1 MIFYGTKASNIK
13 NGQVI
18 NVDCPH
24 CETNTSMTYAVF
36 GKYAHVY
43 WIPFFPI
50 GKTTVAECNNCK
62 RTFEY
67 SELPQPIQT
76 KLDREKEKDGAKTP
90 IWMFSG
96 LGVVAVL
103 VAIGIYSSGE
113 TEKKEAEY
121 LKAPKAGDVYE
132 MKIDNGHYSTARVDK
147 VDKDSVYV
155 TFNDYETDKSSGI
168 NDIDVE
174 KNYSI
179 FRGSYT
185 RQMIQD
191 LYKKDSI
198 FAINRD

>member
-24 CETNTSMTYAVF
+24 CETNTSMNYAVF

-76 KLDREKEKDGAKTP
+76 KLDREKEKDAVKTP

-103 VAIGIYSSGE
+103 VAIGYVVSGQ
-113 TEKKEAEY
+113 TDKKEAEY
-121 LKAPKAGDVYE
+121 LKAPKVGDVYKFE
-132 MKIDNGHYSTARVDK
+132 SNPGFYSTMK
-147 VDKDSVYV
+147 VESVLKDSVHV
-155 TFNDYETDKSSGI
+155 LINDMETNKTSGI
-168 NDIDVE
+168 NDIDKPE
-174 KNYSI
+174 NYKE
-179 FRGSYT
+179 
-185 RQMIQD
+185 
-191 LYKKDSI
+191 LYGYSKEQIRKMYKDKKI
-198 FAINRD
+198 YEIERN

>member
-24 CETNTSMTYAVF
+24 CETNTSMNYAVF

-76 KLDREKEKDGAKTP
+76 KLDREKEKDAVKTP

-96 LGVVAVL
+96 LGIIAVL

-121 LKAPKAGDVYE
+121 LKAPKVGDIYKFE
-132 MKIDNGHYSTARVDK
+132 SNPGFYSTMK
-147 VDKDSVYV
+147 VESVLKDSLHVLV
-155 TFNDYETDKSSGI
+155 NDMETNKTSGI
-168 NDIDVE
+168 NDIDKPE
-174 KNYSI
+174 NYKE
-179 FRGSYT
+179 
-185 RQMIQD
+185 
-191 LYKKDSI
+191 LYGYSKEEIRKMYKDKKI
-198 FAINRD
+198 YEIERN

>member
-24 CETNTSMTYAVF
+24 CETNTSMNYAVF

-96 LGVVAVL
+96 LGVIAVL
-103 VAIGIYSSGE
+103 VAIGYVVSGQ

-121 LKAPKAGDVYE
+121 LKAPKVGDIYKFE
-132 MKIDNGHYSTARVDK
+132 SNPGFYSTMK
-147 VDKDSVYV
+147 VESVLKDSVHV
-155 TFNDYETDKSSGI
+155 LINDMETNKTSGI
-168 NDIDVE
+168 NDIDKPE
-174 KNYSI
+174 NYKE
-179 FRGSYT
+179 
-185 RQMIQD
+185 
-191 LYKKDSI
+191 LYGYSKEQIRKMYKDNEI
-198 FAINRD
+198 YEIERN

>member
-13 NGQVI
+13 NGQII

-24 CETNTSMTYAVF
+24 CETNISMNYAVF
-36 GKYAHVY
+36 GKYAHIY

-67 SELPQPIQT
+67 SELTQPIQT
-76 KLDREKEKDGAKTP
+76 KLDREKEKDAVKTP

-96 LGVVAVL
+96 LGIIAVL

-121 LKAPKAGDVYE
+121 LKAPKVGDVYKFE
-132 MKIDNGHYSTARVDK
+132 SNPGFYSTMK
-147 VDKDSVYV
+147 VESVLKDSLHVLV
-155 TFNDYETDKSSGI
+155 NDMETNKTSGI
-168 NDIDVE
+168 NDIDKPE
-174 KNYSI
+174 NYKE
-179 FRGSYT
+179 
-185 RQMIQD
+185 
-191 LYKKDSI
+191 LYGYSKEEIRKMYKDKKI
-198 FAINRD
+198 YEIERN

>member
-13 NGQVI
+13 NGQII

-24 CETNTSMTYAVF
+24 CETNTSMNYAVF
-36 GKYAHVY
+36 GKYAHIY

-67 SELPQPIQT
+67 SELTQPIQT

-96 LGVVAVL
+96 LGIIAVL

-121 LKAPKAGDVYE
+121 LKAPKVGDIYKFE
-132 MKIDNGHYSTARVDK
+132 SNPGFYSTMK
-147 VDKDSVYV
+147 VESVLKDSLHVLV
-155 TFNDYETDKSSGI
+155 NDMETNKTSGI
-168 NDIDVE
+168 NDIDKPE
-174 KNYSI
+174 NYKE
-179 FRGSYT
+179 
-185 RQMIQD
+185 
-191 LYKKDSI
+191 LYGYSKEEIRKMYKDKKI
-198 FAINRD
+198 YEIERN

>member
-24 CETNTSMTYAVF
+24 CETNTSMTYSVF

-50 GKTTVAECNNCK
+50 GKVTVTECNNCK

-67 SELPQPIQT
+67 SELPQAIQT
-76 KLDREKEKDGAKTP
+76 KIDREKEKEGVKTP

-103 VAIGIYSSGE
+103 IAIGFVVSGQ

-132 MKIDNGHYSTARVDK
+132 MKIDNGHYSTIRVDK
-147 VDKDSVYV
+147 VDKDSLYV
-155 TFNDYETDKSSGI
+155 TFNDFETDKISGLSE
-168 NDIDVE
+168 IDVE
-174 KNYSI
+174 KNYTI
-179 FRGSYT
+179 FKGSYT
-185 RQMIQD
+185 KKMIEN

-198 FAINRD
+198 IAINRK

>member
-24 CETNTSMTYAVF
+24 CETNTSMNYAVF

-96 LGVVAVL
+96 LGIVAVL

-121 LKAPKAGDVYE
+121 LKAPKVGDIYKFE
-132 MKIDNGHYSTARVDK
+132 SNPGYYSTMK
-147 VDKDSVYV
+147 VESVLKDSLHVLV
-155 TFNDYETDKSSGI
+155 NDMETNKTSGI
-168 NDIDVE
+168 NDIDKPE
-174 KNYSI
+174 NYKE
-179 FRGSYT
+179 
-185 RQMIQD
+185 
-191 LYKKDSI
+191 LYGYSKEEIRKMYKDKKI
-198 FAINRD
+198 YEIERN

>member
-24 CETNTSMTYAVF
+24 CETNTSMNYAVF
-36 GKYAHVY
+36 GKYAHIY

-67 SELPQPIQT
+67 SELTQPIQT

-96 LGVVAVL
+96 LGIIAVL

-121 LKAPKAGDVYE
+121 LKTPKVGDIYKFE
-132 MKIDNGHYSTARVDK
+132 SNPGFYSTMK
-147 VDKDSVYV
+147 VESVLKDSLHVLV
-155 TFNDYETDKSSGI
+155 NDMETNKTSGI
-168 NDIDVE
+168 NDIDKPE
-174 KNYSI
+174 NYKE
-179 FRGSYT
+179 
-185 RQMIQD
+185 
-191 LYKKDSI
+191 LYGYSKEEIRKMYKDKKI
-198 FAINRD
+198 YEIERN

>member
-24 CETNTSMTYAVF
+24 CETNTSMTYSVF

-96 LGVVAVL
+96 LGVIAVL
-103 VAIGIYSSGE
+103 VAIGYVVSGQ

-121 LKAPKAGDVYE
+121 LKAPKVGDIYKFE
-132 MKIDNGHYSTARVDK
+132 SNPGFYSTMK
-147 VDKDSVYV
+147 VESVLKDSVHV
-155 TFNDYETDKSSGI
+155 LINDMETNKTSGI
-168 NDIDVE
+168 NDIDKPE
-174 KNYSI
+174 NYKE
-179 FRGSYT
+179 
-185 RQMIQD
+185 
-191 LYKKDSI
+191 LYGYSKEQIRKMYKDNEI
-198 FAINRD
+198 YEIERN